1 MAVAVSATIDGGNA
15 NSIAATGV
23 TVGAADTANIS
34 AEVLAGSVG
43 AAIGGETGTS
53 IAIGVSFARNSISD
67 PVTAYISDVPTLTS
81 VGGDVSVTAQ
91 EGGSIESNSAAVAFS
106 VGIGGESG
114 LAVGGGGALAA
125 NFIEAETQAYIYGST
140 VNTSGAPAG
149 NVVVTATDNSVIT
162 AETLAIAASLGIG
175 GESGTAVAIGVSLA
189 YNEIG
194 DATGFGSGQI
204 TADISNSAINANGQ
218 VQVTATSSGSIEAL
232 TASVAGALSGG
243 GESGIAVAG
252 AGVGVFNSIEVGIS
266 AYISPIIAFVAN
278 PVLGDTQDVQLAS
291 GDTVTLGNGS
301 NGGAVYDTVTAGDT
315 IGQGA
320 ANTTVSAGNVIRDG
334 STLYRYIG
342 ATPTTVDFSS
352 AGAAGFAAVLAANPV
367 TGRRSAARRGR
378 PINIL
383 VRRTSSISTISIT
396 PTPHFGPRQ
405 TLSRRQR
412 APSRRR
418 RSALQLPTPLPFLRK
433 RLRHPSLSVLPA
445 SPRSRPRS
453 GFRSPSI

>member
-1 MAVAVSATIDGGNA
+1 MSERRRNQTITATVEAAAVGLSGGGEGSDALVGAGAFGFNEVAVAVSATIDGGNA
-15 NSIAATGV
+15 DNINAAGV
-23 TVGAADTANIS
+23 TVAAADTATIS

-91 EGGSIESNSAAVAFS
+91 EGGSIESESAAVAFS

-149 NVVVTATDNSVIT
+149 NVIVTATDNSAIT

-194 DATGFGSGQI
+194 DASGFGSGQI
-204 TADISNSAINANGQ
+204 TADISNSAISANGQ
-218 VQVTATSSGSIEAL
+218 VEVTATSSGSIEAL

-243 GESGIAVAG
+243 GE
-252 AGVGVFNSIEVGIS
+252 F
-266 AYISPIIAFVAN
+266 
-278 PVLGDTQDVQLAS
+278 
-291 GDTVTLGNGS
+291 
-301 NGGAVYDTVTAGDT
+301 
-315 IGQGA
+315 
-320 ANTTVSAGNVIRDG
+320 R
-334 STLYRYIG
+334 
-342 ATPTTVDFSS
+342 
-352 AGAAGFAAVLAANPV
+352 
-367 TGRRSAARRGR
+367 
-378 PINIL
+378 
-383 VRRTSSISTISIT
+383 
-396 PTPHFGPRQ
+396 H
-405 TLSRRQR
+405 
-412 APSRRR
+412 RRR
-418 RSALQLPTPLPFLRK
+418 RRRRWRLQLNRC
-433 RLRHPSLSVLPA
+433 RHLGLYQPDHRFRCQSG
-445 SPRSRPRS
+445 SR
-453 GFRSPSI
+453 